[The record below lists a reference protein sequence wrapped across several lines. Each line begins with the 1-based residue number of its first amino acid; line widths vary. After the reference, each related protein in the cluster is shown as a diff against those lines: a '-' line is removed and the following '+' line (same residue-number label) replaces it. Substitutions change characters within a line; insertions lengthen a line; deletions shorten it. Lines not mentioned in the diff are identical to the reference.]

1 MLHVTVEGNRKMWIE
16 IYKTWKERD
25 KNVDRNIQNVER
37 KRQKCG

>member
-1 MLHVTVEGNRKMWIE
+1 MWIE

-37 KRQKCG
+37 NRQK